1 MVTAAFGRPGY
12 WFLTFAQFLF
22 PFFGTHI
29 QEVAPHTPLVLCCCA
44 LPLLSNGWLCGD
56 HWRHIQQDIETNWS
70 GFSPSLPFPHAHTH
84 THTHTILTHTQNH
97 THTNTHSH
105 AHTHTHTHTILTHTH
120 VLPPLPAPGAP
131 DIVYDEVL
139 IKAVMVVAVM
149 MPISMLRNIA
159 RLEKVD
165 HVMTPVLWSVC
176 RLPN

>member
-22 PFFGTHI
+22 PFFAMAGYVVIT
-29 QEVAPHTPLVLCCCA
+29 
-44 LPLLSNGWLCGD
+44 GD
-56 HWRHIQQDIETNWS
+56 T
-70 GFSPSLPFPHAHTH
+70 FSR
-84 THTHTILTHTQNH
+84 ILRQ
-97 THTNTHSH
+97 
-105 AHTHTHTHTILTHTH
+105 I
-120 VLPPLPAPGAP
+120 APGAP

-139 IKAVMVVAVM
+139 IKTVMVVAVM

-176 RLPN
+176 RLPI

>member
-1 MVTAAFGRPGY
+1 MAGPGTGSSHSPSSCSHS
-12 WFLTFAQFLF
+12 LVRTFRKLL
-22 PFFGTHI
+22 
-29 QEVAPHTPLVLCCCA
+29 HTLLWCYVVVLSLSSAMAGYVVITGDTFSRILRQIGQDLVL
-44 LPLLSNGWLCGD
+44 P
-56 HWRHIQQDIETNWS
+56 
-70 GFSPSLPFPHAHTH
+70 SPFRT
-84 THTHTILTHTQNH
+84 
-97 THTNTHSH
+97 
-105 AHTHTHTHTILTHTH
+105 HTHTHTHTILTHTH